1 MTIPTTKINSHTDA
15 IVRSFDMHI
24 DTTKSIKSLLE
35 ICKTL
40 RNFID
45 LQSKRIDLL
54 QKQFDTNQ
62 KILARY
68 QMTEGSDEQRNNS

>member
-1 MTIPTTKINSHTDA
+1 MGFYGSNILIKRKDNMSIQS
-15 IVRSFDMHI
+15 
-24 DTTKSIKSLLE
+24 DTNKSIESLLE

-54 QKQFDTNQ
+54 QK
-62 KILARY
+62 KIEEFETKEYERDLN
-68 QMTEGSDEQRNNS
+68 EQRNNN

>member
-1 MTIPTTKINSHTDA
+1 MTIWDIMLLLILIKRKDNMSIQS
-15 IVRSFDMHI
+15 
-24 DTTKSIKSLLE
+24 DTTKSIESLLE

-68 QMTEGSDEQRNNS
+68 QMTEGSDEQRNNN